1 VQTKETTL
9 VSITISSTLAAAA
22 IATMASAVLSSTS
35 WVNALPYVDASASP
49 AMWNASAARKQSTRS
64 AKRGLQNQ
72 FASAVRPLDLHK
84 LTMADFGDV
93 DASR

>member
-1 VQTKETTL
+1 
-9 VSITISSTLAAAA
+9 
-22 IATMASAVLSSTS
+22 
-35 WVNALPYVDASASP
+35 
-49 AMWNASAARKQSTRS
+49 MWNAASAARKQSARS

>member
-1 VQTKETTL
+1 M
-9 VSITISSTLAAAA
+9 SITISSTLAAAA

-35 WVNALPYVDASASP
+35 WVNALPYVDVSASP
-49 AMWNASAARKQSTRS
+49 EMWNAASAARKQSARS

>member
-1 VQTKETTL
+1 
-9 VSITISSTLAAAA
+9 
-22 IATMASAVLSSTS
+22 MASAVLSSTS
-35 WVNALPYVDASASP
+35 WVNALPYVDVSASP
-49 AMWNASAARKQSTRS
+49 EMWNAASTARKQSARS
-64 AKRGLQNQ
+64 KRGLQNQ